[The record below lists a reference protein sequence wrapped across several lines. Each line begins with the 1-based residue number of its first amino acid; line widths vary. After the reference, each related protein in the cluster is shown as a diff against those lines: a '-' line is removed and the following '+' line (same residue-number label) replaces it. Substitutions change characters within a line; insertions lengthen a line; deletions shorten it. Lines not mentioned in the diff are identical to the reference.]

1 MGIEVTDLI
10 GALCIVVDIVNSAR
24 ERICDR
30 VSEAR
35 RARWTGERGIQRTC
49 TTTMEGLRRQR
60 LISQWT
66 VGTDGRTDTRRN
78 QKKAKR
84 GNRNVELPKIKC
96 MRVSVQ
102 RGSLSEAESEE
113 KSCVECVLE

>member
-1 MGIEVTDLI
+1 MYDDNGRTTK
-10 GALCIVVDIVNSAR
+10 ATVDIAMDCR
-24 ERICDR
+24 
-30 VSEAR
+30 
-35 RARWTGERGIQRTC
+35 
-49 TTTMEGLRRQR
+49 
-60 LISQWT
+60 
-66 VGTDGRTDTRRN
+66 DGRTDGYATES
-78 QKKAKR
+78 KKAKR